1 MKIWINIKNTNKQ
14 NKVYIELNNIIKKI
28 KNKMKKFV
36 FNQLVVEYLK

>member
-36 FNQLVVEYLK
+36 FNQLVVEYIK